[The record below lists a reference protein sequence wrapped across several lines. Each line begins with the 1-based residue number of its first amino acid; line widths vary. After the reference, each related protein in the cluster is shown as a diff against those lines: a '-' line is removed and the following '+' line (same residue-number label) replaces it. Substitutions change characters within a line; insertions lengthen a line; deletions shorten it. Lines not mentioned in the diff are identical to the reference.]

1 MMFSR
6 LPLIWSI
13 VIHLTVLMAAFL
25 LPMAHF
31 EDKKPPVMVV
41 NLIQL
46 PKSSTAPVAAKQQAA
61 KKPAAPKETAKPTPK
76 PEPVAAPEPP
86 RPKAPKPE
94 PVKAPPPPPPPPEK
108 PVEKVRP
115 KPTPKPEK
123 VPEPV
128 KEVPQEKPKPVKEPE
143 PKKKEPEK
151 KEPEPKKKEPEPKKK
166 EPEPKKKE
174 PEKKEPE
181 PKKKEPEKK
190 EPEKKEPEKKEPE
203 KKEPESKKKEPEKT
217 EKSEKTE
224 KTEKSGEADKKKPAL
239 DFSKAI
245 AKYQDKITQDDTAEE
260 TAVEGPEEQAPSA
273 SPALVARWQ
282 HGITTVVRNNWIKPG
297 GLANEAQL
305 EVKVRVKVG
314 PDGSLQ
320 DAQIEQSSGN
330 KGFDSSVLRAIG
342 KTQQVDPP
350 PTGCEECR
358 ELVFTFKPEE

>member
-61 KKPAAPKETAKPTPK
+61 KKPAAPKETAKPIPK

-94 PVKAPPPPPPPPEK
+94 PVKAPPPPPPPEK

-143 PKKKEPEK
+143 PKKKEPE
-151 KEPEPKKKEPEPKKK
+151 KKEPEPKKK